1 MFIKQAFC
9 FYIQGFKKMTLG
21 KTLWKLI
28 LIKLFVMF
36 VLLKLFVFDEN
47 LSSLYKND
55 GAKSDFVLE
64 NLVKENNLKGKE

>member
-1 MFIKQAFC
+1 
-9 FYIQGFKKMTLG
+9 MTLG

-28 LIKLFVMF
+28 FIKLFVMF

-55 GAKSDFVLE
+55 EAKSDFVLE

>member
-1 MFIKQAFC
+1 
-9 FYIQGFKKMTLG
+9 MTLG

-55 GAKSDFVLE
+55 EAKSDFVLE